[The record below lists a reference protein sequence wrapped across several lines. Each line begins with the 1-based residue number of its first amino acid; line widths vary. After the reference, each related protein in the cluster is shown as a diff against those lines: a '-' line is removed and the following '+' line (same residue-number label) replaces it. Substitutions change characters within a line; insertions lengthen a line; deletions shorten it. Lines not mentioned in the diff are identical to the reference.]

1 MGLFGGPFLT
11 HKIKTE
17 MRILQK
23 QRIEDFLFID
33 IETATE
39 EAEITE
45 ESPMWD
51 AWEYDMAKKGITDV
65 EDLKAEY
72 KDRGAL
78 FAEYSLIVCITIG
91 VVYKGKLRIKT
102 FANEGDEKAMLQD
115 FVDTLDG
122 FVTNKTWLTG
132 HAVIGFDAPFI
143 MKRLIKNQV
152 PVPIM
157 FDTAHLKPW
166 EVQYFDTAVLWKGTG
181 FKTSSLLS
189 VTSAMGL
196 PSPKSDISGKD
207 VGHVYRTEGKEGL
220 QRIVEYCERDVVAV
234 ANLVRKFRYEEPLE
248 LDEKS
253 AQKEPEG
260 LLTYLYTGGKYT
272 DEVKEKL
279 KKAFKKLNADEK
291 KMALDILGT
300 IPSRAKGKETDFKK
314 SHIKELFKK

>member
-1 MGLFGGPFLT
+1 
-11 HKIKTE
+11 

-45 ESPMWD
+45 DSPKWD
-51 AWEYDMAKKGITDV
+51 AWEYDCAKVGVTENTEI
-65 EDLKAEY
+65 AQRY
-72 KDRGAL
+72 KDMGAL

-91 VVYKGKLRIKT
+91 MVHKGELRLKT
-102 FANEGDEKAMLQD
+102 FRNEGDEKAMLQD

-122 FVTNKTWLTG
+122 FVTNKTWLCG
-132 HAVIGFDAPFI
+132 HVVIGFDAPFVA
-143 MKRLIKNQV
+143 KRLLINGVKV
-152 PVPIM
+152 PLM
-157 FDTAHLKPW
+157 FDAAHLKPW

-181 FKTSSLLS
+181 FKTSSLIS

-207 VGHVYRTEGKEGL
+207 VGRVFRTEGAEGL

-234 ANLVRKFRYEEPLE
+234 AHIVNKWRGEEPVPIAE
-248 LDEKS
+248 GSAEKI
-253 AQKEPEG
+253 EEG
-260 LLTYLYTGGKYT
+260 ILTYLYTGGKYT

-279 KKAFKKLNADEK
+279 KAGLKKLNPDEQK
-291 KMALDILGT
+291 IALDILAT

-314 SHIKELFKK
+314 THLKELV